1 MPKKYPFFELL
12 KKYTDIDEDF
22 IDTFFKEFK
31 IGHELEFNINENNIC
46 DYLNIT
52 IKTLRMRLNNQ
63 YTNKDF
69 YFEKVDYIK
78 EKYGRG
84 NSIRYILN
92 YQCFERIAMSSK
104 TLESELVRSYFIK
117 LREFLFNNQDLIK
130 QALDNYSELKKYS
143 SMETIYFFA
152 VDDRKDL
159 IKIGQTSDIVNRLRV
174 YNVGRINEI
183 DLKYLALVKHAMLIE
198 KCIKHLLKDKQ
209 LIKGKEIY
217 NVEPNK
223 LKKVIEICYCK
234 NVSKKD
240 NENLYDELSKLL
252 GLYSYVK
259 DKKNIKPY
267 IIIGKNIIN

>member
-1 MPKKYPFFELL
+1 MPKKYPFYELL

-31 IGHELEFNINENNIC
+31 IGHELEFNINENNVC
-46 DYLNIT
+46 DYLNIK

-63 YTNKDF
+63 YTNKNF

-78 EKYGRG
+78 EKYGKG

-92 YQCFERIAMSSK
+92 YNCFERIAMSSI
-104 TLESELVRSYFIK
+104 TIESETVRSYFIK

-143 SMETIYFFA
+143 GMETIYFFA

-159 IKIGQTSDIVNRLRV
+159 IKIGKTSDIINRLKV
-174 YNVGRINEI
+174 YNVGRINEV
-183 DLKYLALVKHAMLIE
+183 DLKYLALVKHAILIE

-217 NVEPNK
+217 KIEPNK

-267 IIIGKNIIN
+267 IIIGNNIIN